1 MRTAFLIVALAVCA
15 FAHRLNLFVTDEN
28 GTIYIHSYF
37 TKSAP
42 CKGCAVTIFDPS
54 GAKIARAQTDDEGK
68 AAIALKTNAVTLR
81 ADGGMGHQ
89 AEIDYEL
96 TGEFA
101 QEVETPLWLSLA
113 KGALGLAIIA
123 LFFGALWFIK
133 RKKPPPN
140 A

>member
-1 MRTAFLIVALAVCA
+1 LAACA

-28 GTIYIHSYF
+28 GAIYIQSYF

-42 CKGCAVTIFDPS
+42 CQLCAVTVLDQS
-54 GAKIARAQTDDEGK
+54 GALIANAQTDEEGK
-68 AAIALKTNAVTLR
+68 ATIAVTTGGVTVR
-81 ADGGMGHQ
+81 VNGGMGHQ
-89 AEIDYEL
+89 AETYYEL

-101 QEVETPLWLSLA
+101 KEVETPLWLSLA

-123 LFFGALWFIK
+123 LFFGAIWLIK